1 MFTVQYAL
9 GPQIK
14 CIRFRPYMGKISRT
28 IYLSDTHAASWN
40 FPLLFLHLNTNWNTN
55 KSICYNILTEHFVV
69 PRV

>member
-1 MFTVQYAL
+1 
-9 GPQIK
+9 
-14 CIRFRPYMGKISRT
+14 MGKISRT